1 MINSIL
7 LGQLEYFRVHKT
19 TKTMK
24 RLKIYEPC
32 SWLLTFVIVVI
43 KIGTVNGVTI
53 PNMNMDCYIQEG
65 NLNIGFMKQIHKMET
80 DTFCGDNLESEYEL
94 QYVEAFRWAID
105 QVNARTDLLPNI
117 TLGFAVLDDCG
128 RDLTALAKSLYLI
141 PSSDQSENR

>member
-1 MINSIL
+1 M
-7 LGQLEYFRVHKT
+7 KT
-19 TKTMK
+19 
-24 RLKIYEPC
+24 LPFYELC
-32 SWLLTFVIVVI
+32 LWLLPLVIVVT
-43 KIGTVNGVTI
+43 KIGIVNGVTI

-65 NLNIGFMKQIHKMET
+65 HLNIGFMKQIHKMET

>member
-1 MINSIL
+1 MKKL
-7 LGQLEYFRVHKT
+7 RTAQLW
-19 TKTMK
+19 
-24 RLKIYEPC
+24 
-32 SWLLTFVIVVI
+32 SWLLPFVIVVI
-43 KIGTVNGVTI
+43 KIGIVNGATI

-141 PSSDQSENR
+141 PSGDQSENR